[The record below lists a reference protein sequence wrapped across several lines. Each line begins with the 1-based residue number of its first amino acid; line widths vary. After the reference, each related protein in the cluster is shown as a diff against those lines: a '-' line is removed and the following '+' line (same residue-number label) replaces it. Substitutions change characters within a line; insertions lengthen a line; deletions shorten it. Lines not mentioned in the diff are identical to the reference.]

1 MTNAPKKAFMEIV
14 DMIKDNILNGNYPI
28 GTKLPAERTL
38 AEELH
43 TSRATVREAF
53 RALESIGVIES
64 RVGQG
69 TFVKTSTFSE
79 QDRFPDFSIHSSP
92 AEVFKARFA
101 IEPYLSQLATRNATQ
116 EDLLFMEAC
125 LQKMEQ
131 SFDNIP
137 EFERLNSQFHNRIA
151 TAAKNTLLL
160 SFFDIIENIH
170 SEEFWGNL
178 RAHSF
183 RKDVMPVYHQQHLA
197 MYKAIKERDSSKASE
212 STIQHL
218 KTVKAYMLDE

>member
-1 MTNAPKKAFMEIV
+1 MTSAPKKAFMEIV
-14 DMIKDNILNGNYPI
+14 DMIKNNILNGKYSV
-28 GTKLPAERTL
+28 GTKLPAERSL
-38 AEELH
+38 AEELQ

-69 TFVKTSTFSE
+69 TFVKTSSFSE
-79 QDRFPDFSIHSSP
+79 QDRFPNFLIHSSP

-101 IEPYLSQLATRNATQ
+101 IEPYLAQLATRNATQ
-116 EDLLFMEAC
+116 EDLLFLESC
-125 LQKMEQ
+125 LQKMAQ
-131 SFDNIP
+131 SLENIP
-137 EFERLNSQFHNRIA
+137 EFESLNSQFHYRIA
-151 TAAKNTLLL
+151 SAAKNSLLL

-170 SEEFWGNL
+170 SEEFLGNL

-183 RKDVMPVYHQQHLA
+183 RKDMMPIYHQQHLA
-197 MYKAIKERDSSKASE
+197 MYKAIKERDSIKSSE
-212 STIQHL
+212 CTIQHI

>member
-1 MTNAPKKAFMEIV
+1 MTSAPKKAFMEIV
-14 DMIKDNILNGNYPI
+14 DMIKNNILNGNFPV

-38 AEELH
+38 AEELQ

-69 TFVKTSTFSE
+69 TFVKTSNFSE

-116 EDLLFMEAC
+116 EDLLYLEAC

-137 EFERLNSQFHNRIA
+137 EFERLNSQFHYRIA
-151 TAAKNTLLL
+151 AAAKNTLLL

-183 RKDVMPVYHQQHLA
+183 RKDVMPIYHQQHLA
-197 MYKAIKERDSSKASE
+197 MYKAIKERDSSKANE
-212 STIQHL
+212 SAIQHL